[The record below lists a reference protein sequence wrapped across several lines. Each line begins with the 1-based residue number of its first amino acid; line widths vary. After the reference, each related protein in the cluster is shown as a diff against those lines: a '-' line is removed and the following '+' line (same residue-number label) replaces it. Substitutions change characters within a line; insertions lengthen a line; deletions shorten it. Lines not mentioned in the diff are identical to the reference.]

1 VRRASGASREARCA
15 HIYAAARCARGLRRP
30 RRRSR
35 RRPPPNPPRPHF
47 APPRSRAR
55 TDTPINAVRVTV
67 VVETADLAHAE
78 AALAAL
84 ESHGY
89 EVEAPPLRPAHAKK
103 RADES
108 TQAGSSAFVE

>member
-1 VRRASGASREARCA
+1 M
-15 HIYAAARCARGLRRP
+15 
-30 RRRSR
+30 
-35 RRPPPNPPRPHF
+35 
-47 APPRSRAR
+47 
-55 TDTPINAVRVTV
+55 RVTV